1 MTPLK
6 PPPEA
11 VLIATKR
18 DGAVPRLSMRE
29 AARLAGISATRW
41 RQLEAGTIRVKGTDY
56 PEKAP
61 AETLA
66 LMAQAV
72 GATPEELRTS
82 GRDDAA
88 AILVKILA
96 VEPDAA
102 RNRSDAS
109 RMVDTISGLSRRQRE
124 TLEARIAEDL
134 DQIRRDES

>member
-1 MTPLK
+1 MNPPK

-41 RQLEAGTIRVKGTDY
+41 RQLETGIFSARGTDY
-56 PEKAP
+56 PERAP

-66 LMAQAV
+66 RMAQAV
-72 GATPEELRTS
+72 GATPEELRTA

-88 AILVKILA
+88 VILVKILA

-102 RNRSDAS
+102 RNRSDAA
-109 RMVDTISGLSRRQRE
+109 RMVDSISGLTGRQRDA
-124 TLEARIAEDL
+124 LVARITDDL
-134 DQIRRDES
+134 AQIRRDES